1 MLAIEVLGP
10 GTATTEMLPD
20 FPSHESH
27 IGWANYGRP
36 L

>member
-1 MLAIEVLGP
+1 MRATEVPEP

-20 FPSHESH
+20 FPLHESH
-27 IGWANYGRP
+27 IAWANYDRP